1 MYYAGL
7 FQEAREREE
16 QDGFIRGFYD
26 IPDDGVLREMS
37 LMELVE
43 LSSQSEKGGPKQR
56 IIELEI
62 ARRSSASF
70 WRHPILRI
78 VFAALNMVA
87 RYLGKPF

>member
-43 LSSQSEKGGPKQR
+43 LSSQSEKGGPK
-56 IIELEI
+56 
-62 ARRSSASF
+62 
-70 WRHPILRI
+70 
-78 VFAALNMVA
+78 
-87 RYLGKPF
+87 